1 MLNVNVN
8 ININVNVNKERKEK
22 KIIFLHPETF
32 GLEEIS
38 M

>member
-8 ININVNVNKERKEK
+8 VNVNVNKERKK
-22 KIIFLHPETF
+22 KILFLHPETF
-32 GLEEIS
+32 GLEEIF

>member
-8 ININVNVNKERKEK
+8 ININVNVNKERKK